1 MAVDSFLAFKKL
13 MVKRNQELNRQAMEM
28 FNKKSADG
36 ETPKPDP
43 TATGVPTAAA
53 AGAESAPKDGKNLTE
68 EEKK

>member
-28 FNKKSADG
+28 FNKKSEAA

-53 AGAESAPKDGKNLTE
+53 GAESEAKAGKNLTD